1 MQDMVPSVEGYL
13 PQQPARPSGE
23 QTDVQGI
30 DISPTLADNTLL
42 EMPRHDMMSH
52 VKYDLP
58 EQLVR
63 PSGE

>member
-30 DISPTLADNTLL
+30 DMSLTPANNTSL
-42 EMPRHDMMSH
+42 EMPRPD
-52 VKYDLP
+52 VPCK
-58 EQLVR
+58 R
-63 PSGE
+63 PSTRATGQTFR

>member
-1 MQDMVPSVEGYL
+1 MVPPVEGYL
-13 PQQPARPSGE
+13 PEQPARPSGE

-30 DISPTLADNTLL
+30 DVSPTPADNTML

-52 VKYDLP
+52 VKDHLP
-58 EQLVR
+58 EQPVR

>member
-1 MQDMVPSVEGYL
+1 MVPPVEGYL
-13 PQQPARPSGE
+13 PEQPARPSGE

-30 DISPTLADNTLL
+30 PTPADNTTL

-52 VKYDLP
+52 VKDDLP
-58 EQLVR
+58 EQPVR